1 VSSLWSFVQGRTKS
15 GQQRRLFE
23 DIQFTRITSA
33 ITSSAWSVMDRD
45 ELHDLIISLKEK
57 FAAGKLVLRD
67 PSVLRELSEVRFA
80 DDGKVDSATVGSR
93 VRATAYASAAADAS
107 REMDQLPLQE
117 VQNRYFEIAQ
127 APSPAPPAFL
137 WHCHSPSSA
146 PATSHSCRSPTAS
159 FMYAS
164 PRLA

>member
-93 VRATAYASAAADAS
+93 VRAYASAAADAS